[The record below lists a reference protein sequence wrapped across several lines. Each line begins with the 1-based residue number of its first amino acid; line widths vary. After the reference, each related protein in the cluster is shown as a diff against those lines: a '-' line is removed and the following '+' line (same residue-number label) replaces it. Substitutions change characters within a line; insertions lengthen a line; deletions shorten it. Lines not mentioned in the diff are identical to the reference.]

1 MGNAREINE
10 IGLHFQRPCCGPG
23 LFTLKWNWHGH
34 HALTAQG
41 WGALDILATH
51 LLRLRGIEVN
61 LPRKNAGSPSLPPH
75 NSQNPRVWESL
86 PESTEHHWMRKGRKV
101 LPHYISGLRTLTQRL
116 PYQEGP
122 NQTPVLIHPS
132 SQSLERPVG
141 TPNFS
146 WSGTSCSDASEALS
160 LCNFLLW
167 QIPVSKDLVFQISTI
182 IPIAD
187 SYLRFSMCQAQHWTL
202 LTTNHV
208 QSSPQ
213 PLEIHL
219 SSWRL
224 YISGKRRHEVVRQ
237 CAWDHRAGE

>member
-10 IGLHFQRPCCGPG
+10 IGLHFQRPCSVQACLPLSGTDMVI
-23 LFTLKWNWHGH
+23 TLLLPKDEELWTFLQPIFW
-34 HALTAQG
+34 G
-41 WGALDILATH
+41 WGAYKLIY
-51 LLRLRGIEVN
+51 REKMQGVPPY
-61 LPRKNAGSPSLPPH
+61 PRTIHRIQESGNH
-75 NSQNPRVWESL
+75 SQNPLNIIEWG
-86 PESTEHHWMRKGRKV
+86 KGEKSC
-101 LPHYISGLRTLTQRL
+101 LIISHGLRTLTQRL

-122 NQTPVLIHPS
+122 NQAPVLMYPS

-141 TPNFS
+141 IPNFS

-208 QSSPQ
+208 
-213 PLEIHL
+213 
-219 SSWRL
+219 
-224 YISGKRRHEVVRQ
+224 
-237 CAWDHRAGE
+237 